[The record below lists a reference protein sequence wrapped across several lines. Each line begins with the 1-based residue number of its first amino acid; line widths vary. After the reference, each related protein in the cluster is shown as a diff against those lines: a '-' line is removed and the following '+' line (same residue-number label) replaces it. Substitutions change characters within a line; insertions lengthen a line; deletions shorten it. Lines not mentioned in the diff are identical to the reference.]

1 MVCAANAFKAAA
13 VIVETT
19 ADVNAKFAKALDKEC
34 DATSNEVRKWF
45 KKLAVCELPHGLNS
59 R

>member
-1 MVCAANAFKAAA
+1 MICAANAFKAAA

-45 KKLAVCELPHGLNS
+45 KKLAVCE
-59 R
+59 